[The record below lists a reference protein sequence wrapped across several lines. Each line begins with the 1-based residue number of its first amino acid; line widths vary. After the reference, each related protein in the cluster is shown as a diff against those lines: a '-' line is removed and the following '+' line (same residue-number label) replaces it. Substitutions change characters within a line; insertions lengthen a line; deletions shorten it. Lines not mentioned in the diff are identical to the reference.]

1 MVIRK
6 IQIIKYGQNRP
17 LDSISLSMVS
27 VFKIRS
33 IARIKTNGD
42 SKHPCLTLYLIIS
55 YNKMS
60 AHIRNLI
67 KKIMSLY
74 NRFYFPELKAMQ
86 NITLQKKYYC

>member
-6 IQIIKYGQNRP
+6 AQIIKYGQNRP
-17 LDSISLSMVS
+17 LDSISLSLVS

-33 IARIKTNGD
+33 IARIKTNRD

-55 YNKMS
+55 YKMS
-60 AHIRNLI
+60 AHIPNLI
-67 KKIMSLY
+67 LKNMSLY